1 MQQLKNWQNTD
12 FNKIALNVHLIR
24 TNTKNPNYS
33 EFFKWNILS
42 FTFQNRYKQ
51 AVDAEDIL
59 PIDGAELYL
68 DVADWHTEW
77 EQNDVVSQKVRH
89 CNENVTQRQKFY
101 VKLCIESC
109 QQTT

>member
-24 TNTKNPNYS
+24 TNTKKS
-33 EFFKWNILS
+33 KLFWVFKWNILS

-68 DVADWHTEW
+68 DVADWHTQW

-101 VKLCIESC
+101 VKVCIESC